1 MAEEVENLANEQW
14 WACGLRFS
22 CLGCGRCCR
31 GEPGCVW
38 LTPEEVKKLAELLS
52 LAETQ
57 FLSRYTY
64 SVDGKVSLREK
75 QNGECV
81 FYDSKTNKCS
91 IYEYRPLQC
100 RLFPFWP
107 SLMEKKENWEYE
119 RRRCPGIGEGE
130 FHSAQ
135 EIQQCLKESPFED
148 L

>member
-1 MAEEVENLANEQW
+1 MKNLISERW
-14 WACGLRFS
+14 WSGGLRFS

-38 LTPEEVKKLAELLS
+38 ITPEEVKKLAEFLS
-52 LAETQ
+52 LTETK
-57 FLSRYTY
+57 FLSKYTY
-64 SVDGKVSLREK
+64 SVDGRVSLREK

-81 FYDSKTNKCS
+81 FYDSDTNKCS

-107 SLMEKKENWEYE
+107 SLMKNKENWEWE
-119 RRRCPGIGEGE
+119 KRRCPGIGEGE
-130 FHSAQ
+130 LHSAQ
-135 EIQQCLKESPFED
+135 EIQQCLNEAPFED